1 MRVKQ
6 GSNRGGYKATAKCP
20 PAQTPFRIARL
31 YARPILILNF
41 MHASAVG
48 LSATK
53 GNGVASDI
61 RRIRRMRVKCF
72 GVADRW
78 FERLVRFIKVMH
90 EGF

>member
-1 MRVKQ
+1 M
-6 GSNRGGYKATAKCP
+6 
-20 PAQTPFRIARL
+20 
-31 YARPILILNF
+31 LILYF
-41 MHASAVG
+41 MQTSAVG
-48 LSATK
+48 VSATK